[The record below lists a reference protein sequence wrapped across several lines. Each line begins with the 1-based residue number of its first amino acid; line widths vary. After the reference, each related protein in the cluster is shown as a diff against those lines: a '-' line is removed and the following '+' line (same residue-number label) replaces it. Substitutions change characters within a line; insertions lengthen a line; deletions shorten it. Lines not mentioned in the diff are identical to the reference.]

1 MKICFVTSTRADF
14 GLLKN
19 VILKLKREKKFS
31 TKLIASGTHFS
42 KKFGS
47 TFEEINQNKISIDNR
62 ININN
67 ILYSPESVTNTMA
80 KCLSES
86 NKIFKKMRP
95 DLLIVLG
102 DRYEI
107 LAFALSAYILR
118 IPIAHIHGGEVTKGV
133 LDDAFRHSIT
143 KLSHFHFVA
152 NNTYKKRVI
161 QLGENSKHVHVV
173 GGLGADSIFQTKF
186 LTKKEIEKKYKIKL
200 KKNYFLVNI
209 QPEAVSKNKIK
220 KNTKILLSAI
230 KSKRDANFIFTFPGA
245 DVGND
250 VIIQEINK
258 FVKKNNNFF
267 LFKSLGQK
275 NYFSFLKY
283 SSGMIGNSSSGL
295 LEMPYFR
302 KGTIN
307 IGERQAGRLYSKSV
321 INVKFNKI
329 EIQKTI
335 EKLLTKKFLR
345 KIQQINSPYGRPG
358 ASTKIVRILKRKKIR
373 NIYKKEFFDIDTH

>member
-1 MKICFVTSTRADF
+1 MKICFITSTRADF

-19 VILKLKREKKFS
+19 IIIKVKRDKKFS

-47 TFEEINQNKISIDNR
+47 TFKEINQNKISIDNKIK
-62 ININN
+62 INH
-67 ILYSPESVTNTMA
+67 ILNGPESVTNTMA

-86 NKIFKKMRP
+86 TKIFKKMRP

-152 NNTYKKRVI
+152 NNIYKKRVI
-161 QLGENSKHVHVV
+161 QLGENPKHVHVV
-173 GGLGADSIFQTKF
+173 GGLGADSIYQTKF

-200 KKNYFLVNI
+200 SKNYFLVNI
-209 QPEAVSKNKIK
+209 QPEAVNKYKIK
-220 KNTKILLSAI
+220 KNIKILLSAI
-230 KSKRDANFIFTFPGA
+230 KSKSNTNFIFTFPGA
-245 DVGND
+245 DVGNK
-250 VIIQEINK
+250 IIIREINK
-258 FVKKNNNFF
+258 FVKKNNNCF

-321 INVKFNKI
+321 INIKFNKV

-335 EKLLTKKFLR
+335 EKILTKKFLK
-345 KIQQINSPYGRPG
+345 KIQKTNLPYGKPG
-358 ASTKIVRILKRKKIR
+358 ASTKIVKILKRKKIK
-373 NIYKKEFFDIDTH
+373 NIYKKEFFNIYTH

>member
-1 MKICFVTSTRADF
+1 MKICFITSTRADF
-14 GLLKN
+14 GLLNN
-19 VILKLKREKKFS
+19 VIKKVRNKKKLKV
-31 TKLIASGTHFS
+31 KLIASGTHFS

-67 ILYSPESVTNTMA
+67 ILYGRESVTNTMA

-161 QLGENSKHVHVV
+161 QLGENPKHVHVV

-186 LTKKEIEKKYKIKL
+186 L
-200 KKNYFLVNI
+200 F
-209 QPEAVSKNKIK
+209 
-220 KNTKILLSAI
+220 
-230 KSKRDANFIFTFPGA
+230 
-245 DVGND
+245 
-250 VIIQEINK
+250 
-258 FVKKNNNFF
+258 
-267 LFKSLGQK
+267 
-275 NYFSFLKY
+275 
-283 SSGMIGNSSSGL
+283 
-295 LEMPYFR
+295 
-302 KGTIN
+302 
-307 IGERQAGRLYSKSV
+307 
-321 INVKFNKI
+321 
-329 EIQKTI
+329 
-335 EKLLTKKFLR
+335 
-345 KIQQINSPYGRPG
+345 
-358 ASTKIVRILKRKKIR
+358 
-373 NIYKKEFFDIDTH
+373 H